1 MQSPHRLLLILWL
14 LLAAPALA
22 APAFGDDGFISTV
35 PDLPLMPGLEEV
47 PEQAIVFDKPEG
59 RIVET
64 FAIGLVTQDAVIAFY
79 RETLPQLGWTATGP
93 ASYKREGEQLVMA
106 FTPGHDSLIVRFMIS
121 PR

>member
-1 MQSPHRLLLILWL
+1 MHSPHRLLLILWL
-14 LLAAPALA
+14 LVAAPALA
-22 APAFGDDGFISTV
+22 VSVQADDGFISNV

-93 ASYKREGEQLVMA
+93 ASYKREGEQLVLA
-106 FTPGHDSLIVRFMIS
+106 FTPGHDSLIVRFMLS
-121 PR
+121 PL